1 MKVNHKPNPLFDA
14 VQDIFALPIV
24 TRRDATRV
32 GRIVSDL
39 NAHGATP
46 EQLAA
51 RVKAYKRT
59 WPNVACTPEAVVKHW
74 ALFEAKAKPD
84 DPWLDCCSGN
94 QLDWVRDFRNEAKR
108 AGIMESFLT
117 RFPAGRCISL
127 ETCWAIEAA
136 GGIVKYLSQGDAT

>member
-74 ALFEAKAKPD
+74 ALFEHKVADPWMAGLYGDQRDLAKAM
-84 DPWLDCCSGN
+84 
-94 QLDWVRDFRNEAKR
+94 RDAAAA
-108 AGIMESFLT
+108 AGVTMSFLT
-117 RFPAGRCISL
+117 RFPTGYEAARAAGQV
-127 ETCWAIEAA
+127 EAA
-136 GGIVKYLSQGDAT
+136 GGIVKYLAEGATK